1 MTMEIPHEVKRHM
14 DYILELHMKE
24 EEVRYK
30 ELKEDIDKL
39 RVDMNSFTEAWQQ
52 AKGVFTFVKWLAG
65 ISGGIATVV
74 LFFKDHIR

>member
-1 MTMEIPHEVKRHM
+1 MSDEIHIEVKRHM

-52 AKGVFTFVKWLAG
+52 AKGVFTFVKWLSA
-65 ISGGIATVV
+65 ISGGAATVF
-74 LFFKDHIR
+74 LFFKDHIK